1 MVPKISSSLST
12 VAASEGGNFGLDL
25 NKTQARMQIN
35 KLSPAFIENE
45 INMTFWSSLKWSSIN
60 VLKIQRMI
68 WCKEC
73 YYINESYDNCS
84 LWIFEPVSSK

>member
-45 INMTFWSSLKWSSIN
+45 INMTF
-60 VLKIQRMI
+60 
-68 WCKEC
+68 
-73 YYINESYDNCS
+73 
-84 LWIFEPVSSK
+84 